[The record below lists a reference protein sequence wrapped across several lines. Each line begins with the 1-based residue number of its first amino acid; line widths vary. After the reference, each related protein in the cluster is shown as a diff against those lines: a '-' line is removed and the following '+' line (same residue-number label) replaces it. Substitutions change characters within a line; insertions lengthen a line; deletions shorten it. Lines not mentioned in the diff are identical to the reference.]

1 MKNIRMKQFLVAGL
15 ILFSNQTDAQQLPAI
30 DSLKLI
36 PANPT
41 SNDVLKVVCH
51 TIFPYG
57 GCNLNASHAEQQG
70 NDIFLSLDYTIGMI
84 TYICD
89 RVDTIP
95 IDNPGAGDF
104 RLLVAITTNNQPTV
118 HDTDTLEFHIDP
130 FLGIQELASGSF
142 DLYPNP
148 FNREFTFKTSF
159 PVKKMEI
166 FSLTGRR
173 VSLMDSF
180 SNNSPIDV
188 SHLEPGAY
196 LILLTDENGNI
207 HTRKALKHTHE

>member
-1 MKNIRMKQFLVAGL
+1 MKNIRLKQFLIAGL
-15 ILFSNQTDAQQLPAI
+15 LFLSGHTFAQQLPGI

-41 SNDVLKVVCH
+41 SNDALKVVCH

-57 GCNLNASHAEQQG
+57 GCQLNSIHAEQQG

-89 RVDTIP
+89 RKDTIP

-104 RLLVAITTNNQPTV
+104 RLLVSITTNGQATV

-130 FLGIQELASGSF
+130 FLGIQEFTSGGF
-142 DLYPNP
+142 DVYPNP
-148 FNREFTFKTSF
+148 FHHELTFKTTF
-159 PVKKMEI
+159 PVGKME
-166 FSLTGRR
+166 LHAMTGKL
-173 VSLMDSF
+173 VYSGEQLPE
-180 SNNSPIDV
+180 NPPIDL
-188 SHLEPGAY
+188 SYLEQGIY
-196 LILLTDENGNI
+196 MVTLTDPDGNAF
-207 HTRKALKHTHE
+207 TRRIVKQ